1 MWQRLDRLS
10 LRWKMGLLV
19 AFLASAVLAVAHV
32 INWYYLQDILARYET
47 DAVALQVQARAAQVQ
62 ALVSSAMEVG
72 MALVLAF
79 LLSGY
84 FSKPL
89 QGLVKLF
96 RQAEQ
101 GDLSV
106 RAEGALIP
114 TCWKVRNCTQG
125 RCPVY
130 GREGVRCWQV
140 TGTHCGGGVQ
150 GEMAYKMSNCEDCPV
165 YHLATG
171 DEIGQIRE
179 AFNNLVVGQG
189 TILAALDQVAREVKG
204 SSEGLARA
212 VSVSVQA
219 MAAISQEVEAIS
231 LQAVDNA
238 SSIEETSAAAQQV
251 AATSEEAA
259 ASANE
264 AAQLSQEAENLT
276 VSGAEAVT
284 LTYQAAQDL
293 AAGAGEV
300 ARAVRELQESV
311 AGVEQ
316 LAISI
321 NGIAEQTNL
330 LALNAAIEAARAG
343 EQGRGFAVVAE
354 EVRRLAQ
361 ASAQAAGNIS
371 SLVQQIQGVG
381 IRVENEMQA
390 NEERVE
396 RGVGAAAQAQEY
408 IQKIRQAVVQAAQAG
423 QTIAEV
429 ANQQALSAQDIA
441 TAMTRAGEG
450 TQNTTESL
458 QNITGLVEEQTA
470 TVNEI
475 EAQAAELS
483 GISQQLFAELH
494 LFRWQG
500 GEAGTG

>member
-1 MWQRLDRLS
+1 MWQRFNCLS

-19 AFLASAVLAVAHV
+19 AFLASAVLAAAHV
-32 INWYYLQDILARYET
+32 VNWYYLQDVLAQYES
-47 DAVALQVQARAAQVQ
+47 DAAAFQAQVRAAQVQ
-62 ALVSSAMEVG
+62 ALASSALEV
-72 MALVLAF
+72 ALALGLAF
-79 LLSGY
+79 VLSGY
-84 FSKPL
+84 FSRPL
-89 QGLVKLF
+89 QSLARLF

-101 GDLSV
+101 GDLLV
-106 RAEGALIP
+106 QAEAAIP
-114 TCWKVRNCTQG
+114 TCWKVLDCAREQ
-125 RCPVY
+125 CPVY
-130 GREGVRCWQV
+130 GREEARCWQV
-140 TGTHCGGGVQ
+140 AGTHCGGEVQ
-150 GEMAYKMSNCEDCPV
+150 GERASKMAACERCPV
-165 YHLATG
+165 YRRAAG

-179 AFNNLVVGQG
+179 AFNNLVAGQS

-212 VSVSVQA
+212 VGTSGQA
-219 MAAISQEVEAIS
+219 MTAISHEVEVIF
-231 LQAVDNA
+231 QKAVDNA

-276 VSGAEAVT
+276 VSGSEAVS

-293 AAGAGEV
+293 AQGAGEV
-300 ARAVRELQESV
+300 AGAVRKLEESV

-316 LAISI
+316 LAIAI
-321 NGIAEQTNL
+321 NEIAEQTNL

-361 ASAQAAGNIS
+361 ASAKAAGDIS
-371 SLVQQIQGVG
+371 SLVRQIQEVG
-381 IRVENEMQA
+381 TQVEEEMRA
-390 NEERVE
+390 NEERVG

-408 IQKIRQAVVQAAQAG
+408 IQKIRRAVMQAAQAG

-450 TQNTTESL
+450 TQSMTDSL
-458 QNITGLVEEQTA
+458 QNISGLLEEQTA
-470 TVNEI
+470 AVNEI

-483 GISQQLFAELH
+483 GISQQMFAQLH
-494 LFRWQG
+494 LFRWRG
-500 GEAGTG
+500 EEAGTG